1 MSRKAQGLQQTETQ
15 GDRTMEGP
23 GDIHALV
30 ASMREQMDLLLG
42 AQFEEVERT
51 VAKSMADRLASA
63 DALIARLSAENARL
77 LEENQKHERTLS
89 RLRELALMD
98 K

>member
-1 MSRKAQGLQQTETQ
+1 MSRKAQGLQQTQEEV
-15 GDRTMEGP
+15 DHAAEGP
-23 GDIHALV
+23 GDVHALV
-30 ASMREQMDLLLG
+30 ASMREQMELLLG
-42 AQFEEVERT
+42 AQFAEVERT
-51 VAKSMADRLASA
+51 VAKSMAERLASA